1 MNYLSTR
8 GNAAAVDFEDALLRG
23 LAEDGG
29 LYMPAHWP
37 QISPQQIAAF
47 RDAPYADIAFA
58 CLRPFLDAHW
68 PDTELRAVIARACV
82 AFDHAAVAP
91 LRPLGENEYLLELF
105 HGPTLSFKDVAMQ
118 LLAGLFTAALR
129 RRGGRA
135 TIIAA
140 TSGDTGSAAIHGF
153 RGMEEVDVFILYPHG
168 RISDAQRRQ
177 MTTPSEEN
185 VHAVAVEGS
194 FDDCQSLV
202 KQCFADESLRRDLS
216 LTAVN
221 SINWA
226 RIMAQA
232 VYYFAAAAQLD
243 SPRPPRFTVPTGNF
257 GNIFAGYG
265 AMRMGLPLHGLVIA
279 TNAND
284 LLYRCFHE
292 GEYHPRE
299 VIPTCA
305 PSMDIQIASN
315 FERLVFELAERD
327 SAVPRRFIEEVKT
340 HGRFAIPAPMRER
353 LRALFRAE
361 RIFEEEIPAVM
372 EEVWRQSGVEIDP
385 HTAIGVGASR
395 RARGDGEAASDI
407 ILATAHPAKFPASR
421 IAPPRKGSAEARI
434 DALREQPE
442 RLYRLPAEMPQVRSF
457 LREHS
462 RLSRNRS

>member
-1 MNYLSTR
+1 MNYISTR
-8 GNAAAVDFEDALLRG
+8 GNAAAVGFEDALLRG

-68 PDTELRAVIARACV
+68 PDTELRAVIARACA
-82 AFDHAAVAP
+82 AFDHPAVSP
-91 LRPLGENEYLLELF
+91 LRPLGEGEHLLELF

-118 LLAGLFTAALR
+118 LLAGLFAAALR
-129 RRGGRA
+129 RRGGKA

-153 RGMEEVDVFILYPHG
+153 RGMEEADVFILYPHG

-177 MTTPSEEN
+177 MTTPAEDN

-243 SPRPPRFTVPTGNF
+243 SRLPPPRFTVPTGNF

-265 AMRMGLPLHGLVIA
+265 AMRMGLPASGLVIA

-292 GEYHPRE
+292 GEYRPRE

-327 SAVPRRFIEEVKT
+327 SNTPRRFIEEVKT
-340 HGRFAIPAPMRER
+340 HGRFAIPAPMLER
-353 LRALFRAE
+353 LRARFRAE
-361 RIFEEEIPAVM
+361 RVLETEIPAVM
-372 EEVWRQSGVEIDP
+372 EDVWRQSGVEIDP

-395 RARGDGEAASDI
+395 RARGGGEASDI
-407 ILATAHPAKFPASR
+407 ILATAHPAKFPESR
-421 IAPPRKGSAEARI
+421 VAPPQGTAAEARI
-434 DALREQPE
+434 DGLREQPE
-442 RLYRLPAEMPQVRSF
+442 RLYRLPAEMSQVRAF